1 MSVEHIWKQKS
12 GTSGFWKKFCT
23 QSLVK
28 NIVTELDCS
37 VTELLN
43 NEQKTTFL
51 VFLTEI
57 DELP

>member
-1 MSVEHIWKQKS
+1 MSVEHIWKQKPS
-12 GTSGFWKKFCT
+12 TSGFWKKFCT